1 MVKSNLNIFSES
13 VCVSACCE
21 LAGLGQIGGFK
32 WVVKIIFIIYAK
44 STIFTFG
51 KIMLTTYL
59 SVGIVISAVSPLGGE
74 TLALAGGNALLGV
87 A

>member
-1 MVKSNLNIFSES
+1 M
-13 VCVSACCE
+13 
-21 LAGLGQIGGFK
+21 
-32 WVVKIIFIIYAK
+32 VKIIF
-44 STIFTFG
+44 TFE

-74 TLALAGGNALLGV
+74 TLALAGENALLGV

>member
-1 MVKSNLNIFSES
+1 MVKSNLNFFPKS
-13 VCVSACCE
+13 VCVCLPAALWRVMAW
-21 LAGLGQIGGFK
+21 LAGLSRWSKLILEYS
-32 WVVKIIFIIYAK
+32 I
-44 STIFTFG
+44 IFTFG

-74 TLALAGGNALLGV
+74 TLALAGENALLGV